1 MRKLN
6 TNEQTTNIRVCMY
19 INYVPLIQTLKR
31 LEFNLGI
38 CLITNV
44 EGDSGG
50 GEGKEKRGGNKMEKK
65 LKEKKK

>member
-1 MRKLN
+1 
-6 TNEQTTNIRVCMY
+6 MY

-50 GEGKEKRGGNKMEKK
+50 GEGKEKRGGRVRKK
-65 LKEKKK
+65 ETTINVPLS